1 MGRDS
6 GTKKA
11 IMSQMDN
18 KDLEL
23 GLETQNDVNRVTANM
38 TS

>member
-1 MGRDS
+1 
-6 GTKKA
+6 
-11 IMSQMDN
+11 MDN

-38 TS
+38 TSWQEESSEQS

>member
-11 IMSQMDN
+11 IMSQTDN

-38 TS
+38 TR